1 MKRNLIALTMA
12 AAMVVSLAG
21 CGSSGA
27 ASTSSAGA
35 ASAASTDTASS
46 AAASTASTADASSA
60 AATTGAKDI
69 TSLKLAFI
77 VGTEN
82 DAFYQT
88 VEKGIKDECAKL
100 GIKNTTFGDQ
110 QLNATKCT
118 DLINTYVAGKYDAIA
133 LSCND
138 KAGVVPAFKD
148 ANAAKIPMFTFDCTL
163 DAKYAD
169 QYQAFVGTNNKA
181 GGEVA
186 GKYILSQVKDGDVVA
201 CITYASAQS
210 CIDRQAGFEDTIKAG
225 IAGGKKITLATS
237 QDANDDQ
244 SKASDIMQDL
254 VTKYGSKLSYVFVV
268 GDPTGY
274 GALSSI
280 QSMGASTKIVG
291 FDAGETACKYIADTK
306 KVGKTWVADVAQDPH
321 GIGAGIV
328 DKMAEYFKTGKV
340 AEKDNE
346 LTPTL
351 VTADNVSKYLK

>member
-1 MKRNLIALTMA
+1 MKKRLLALTMTTV
-12 AAMVVSLAG
+12 MVMSLAG
-21 CGSSGA
+21 CGSSGT
-27 ASTSSAGA
+27 ASTA
-35 ASAASTDTASS
+35 ATSTAPAAD
-46 AAASTASTADASSA
+46 ASTASTAAASTAAST
-60 AATTGAKDI
+60 AATSTATKDI
-69 TSLKLAFI
+69 STLKLAFI

-88 VEKGIKDECAKL
+88 VEKGVKDQCASL
-100 GIKNTTFGDQ
+100 GIKNITFGDQ
-110 QLNATKCT
+110 QTNASKAT

-138 KAGVVPAFKD
+138 KAGVVPAFQS
-148 ANAAKIPMFTFDCTL
+148 ANAAGVPMFTFDCTL
-163 DAKYAD
+163 DSKYAD

-186 GKYILSQVKDGDVVA
+186 GKYVISKVKDGDVVA

-210 CIDRQAGFEDTIKAG
+210 TIDRQAGFESTINAAIKDG
-225 IAGGKKITLATS
+225 SKKITLATA

-244 SKASDIMQDL
+244 SKAADIMQDL
-254 VTKYGSKLSYVFVV
+254 ITKYGNKLSYVFVV

-291 FDAGETACKYIADTK
+291 FDAGETACKYIADTS
-306 KVGKTWVADVAQDPH
+306 KVGKIWVADVAQDPH

-328 DKMAEYFKTGKV
+328 DKMVEYFKTGKV

-346 LTPTL
+346 LTPSL
-351 VTADNVSKYLK
+351 VTADNVSKYIK

>member
-12 AAMVVSLAG
+12 ATMVMSLAG
-21 CGSSGA
+21 CQSSGA
-27 ASTSSAGA
+27 T
-35 ASAASTDTASS
+35 SS
-46 AAASTASTADASSA
+46 AAASTASTGASSA
-60 AATTGAKDI
+60 ATTDEKDI
-69 TSLKLAFI
+69 TKLKLAFI

-82 DAFYQT
+82 DAFYQS
-88 VEKGIKDECAKL
+88 VEKGIKDECGKL

-118 DLINTYVAGKYDAIA
+118 DLINTYVAGKYDGIA
-133 LSCND
+133 VSCND

-148 ANAAKIPMFTFDCTL
+148 ANAAKVPMFTFDCTL
-163 DAKYAD
+163 DSKYAD

-181 GGEVA
+181 GGQVA
-186 GKYILSQVKDGDVVA
+186 GKYILSKVKDGDVVA

-210 CIDRQAGFEDTIKAG
+210 CIDRQAGFEDTINEAIK
-225 IAGGKKITLATS
+225 GGKKITLAPT

-254 VTKYGSKLSYVFVV
+254 ITKYGKKLSHVFVV

-274 GALSSI
+274 GALASI

-291 FDAGETACKYIADTK
+291 FDAGETACKYIADAN
-306 KVGKTWVADVAQDPH
+306 KVGKIWVADVAQDPH

-328 DKMAEYFKTGKV
+328 DKMVEYYKIGKV
-340 AEKDNE
+340 AQKDNE

-351 VTADNVSKYLK
+351 VTSDNVSKYLK

>member
-1 MKRNLIALTMA
+1 MKRRLLALTMA
-12 AAMVVSLAG
+12 TAMVMSLAG
-21 CGSSGA
+21 CGNSGA
-27 ASTSSAGA
+27 ASTAPTGSA
-35 ASAASTDTASS
+35 ASTPSTDTASS
-46 AAASTASTADASSA
+46 SAASA
-60 AATTGAKDI
+60 AGKDI
-69 TSLKLAFI
+69 SSLKLAFI

-88 VEKGIKDECAKL
+88 VEKGIKDECGKL
-100 GIKNTTFGDQ
+100 GIKNITFGDQ
-110 QLNATKCT
+110 QLTATKAT

-148 ANAAKIPMFTFDCTL
+148 ANAAGVPMFTFDCTL
-163 DAKYAD
+163 DSKYAD

-186 GKYILSQVKDGDVVA
+186 GKYVLSKVKDGDVVA

-210 CIDRQAGFEDTIKAG
+210 CIDRQAGFEETINAAIK
-225 IAGGKKITLATS
+225 GGKKITLAPS

-244 SKASDIMQDL
+244 SKAADIMQDL
-254 VTKYGSKLSYVFVV
+254 LTKYGSKLSYVFVV

-280 QSMGASTKIVG
+280 QSMGASTKLVG
-291 FDAGETACKYIADTK
+291 FDAGETACKYIADTN
-306 KVGKTWVADVAQDPH
+306 KVGKIWLADVAQDPH

-328 DKMAEYFKTGKV
+328 DKMVEYFKTGKV
-340 AEKDNE
+340 AVKDNE

>member
-27 ASTSSAGA
+27 ATS
-35 ASAASTDTASS
+35 SAASTEPASS

-60 AATTGAKDI
+60 ATAGKDI
-69 TSLKLAFI
+69 TALKLAFI

-351 VTADNVSKYLK
+351 VTAENVSQYLK